1 MNKYYLHIVGAIL
14 LFIGCA
20 AGGFFLSDV
29 INLDSESEDAVTVG
43 PGADTGTGPAADEGA
58 GVSTGSGKITDVV
71 TVTDGGEIKG
81 EDTDTTTNAGTGED
95 VNIVTGNDGNT
106 NIVAVTDEGTNT
118 GTDDVTTPEPP
129 VVSATPVIKS
139 VWFPP
144 FKDWHS
150 GKPERI
156 GYKVVVTA
164 STESNDKLKYE
175 MMSNDGKWKYSSAS
189 GTFPE
194 VYPTEDGLYTLV
206 VTNTRTQEQVT
217 QDVRG
222 LVKRNKLS
230 AASIEQQLRN
240 GSLDKK
246 FYFYF
251 VPKVKFRCL
260 GSGIPAD
267 STPATLNA
275 LVGVAGMYDIDVKDE
290 SLQYDEWNRITSF
303 DIELN

>member
-1 MNKYYLHIVGAIL
+1 M
-14 LFIGCA
+14 
-20 AGGFFLSDV
+20 SDV
-29 INLDSESEDAVTVG
+29 INLDSESEDTVTVG
-43 PGADTGTGPAADEGA
+43 PEIGPEAGPETSPGADGGA
-58 GVSTGSGKITDVV
+58 GVSTGTDKIIEVV
-71 TVTDGGEIKG
+71 TETDGGEIKG
-81 EDTDTTTNAGTGED
+81 EDTDTNPGTGAD

-118 GTDDVTTPEPP
+118 VTDDVTTSEPSG
-129 VVSATPVIKS
+129 VSATPVIKS

-251 VPKVKFRCL
+251 VPNVKFRCL
-260 GSGIPAD
+260 GSGIPAN

-275 LVGVAGMYDIDVKDE
+275 LVGVAGMYDIDVKDM